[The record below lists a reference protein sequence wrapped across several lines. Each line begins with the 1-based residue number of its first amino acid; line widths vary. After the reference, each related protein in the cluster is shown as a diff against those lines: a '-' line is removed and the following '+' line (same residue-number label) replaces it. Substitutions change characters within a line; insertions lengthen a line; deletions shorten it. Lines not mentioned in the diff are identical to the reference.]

1 MRRRDGFHTGR
12 RSAAAVLA
20 VLVATGTG
28 LLTTPG
34 PARAETVRGYQWY
47 LDTLRIPQAHKLSK
61 GSGVTVAVI
70 DGGVD
75 ASHPDLRGQVLPGHG
90 IGGDAAAD
98 GRRDAN
104 RIGHGTGMAG
114 LIAGRGGGTDRLL
127 GIAPAAKILP
137 VSIGARFDPGELT
150 TAIRWAVDN
159 GADVVNLSL
168 GTPGRPD
175 RAELDAIRYALEKD
189 VVVVASAGNRE
200 QGDTAVTSPAN
211 IPGVVAVS
219 GLAEKGG
226 FFAGSVRG
234 PEVVLAAPQER
245 IISPRPFAVSKN
257 GYGLTSGTSDSAAI
271 VSGVAALVRS
281 RYPDLD
287 AANVVNRL
295 IRTADDEGRSG
306 RDDQFGFGAVN
317 PVAALSG
324 TVPTVRANP
333 LVTQAS
339 TADPAEEPADQQDEQ
354 GIYGFSV
361 TNKAGAA
368 LQVGLCLAVVV
379 GVIVLIVVA
388 RRSARRRT
396 PAGPPGPPPPPG
408 GWSPTGPP
416 PGGPAWH
423 PAAGQVP
430 GQPPPG
436 QYPGQPPSGHYPGQ
450 PPSGQQYPGQPPTF
464 TAHPHAAPVP
474 GAAQPGTGPV
484 PPAPAAPPH
493 ADTDR

>member
-20 VLVATGTG
+20 VLVATGAG

-34 PARAETVRGYQWY
+34 PARAETVRGHQWY

-75 ASHPDLRGQVLPGHG
+75 ASHPDLRGQVLAGHG

-137 VSIGARFDPGELT
+137 VSVGARFDPGELT

-175 RAELDAIRYALEKD
+175 RAELDAIRYALEKN

-245 IISPRPFAVSKN
+245 IISPRPYAVSKN

-295 IRTADDEGRSG
+295 IRTADDAGRSG

-324 TVPTVRANP
+324 SVPAVRDHP
-333 LVTQAS
+333 LTQTSA
-339 TADPAEEPADQQDEQ
+339 ADPAEVPTDQQDEQ
-354 GIYGFSV
+354 GIYGFRV

-379 GVIVLIVVA
+379 GVIVLIVLA
-388 RRSARRRT
+388 RRSGRRRT
-396 PAGPPGPPPPPG
+396 PAGPPAPPPPPG
-408 GWSPTGPP
+408 GWPPTGPP
-416 PGGPAWH
+416 PAGPGWH
-423 PAAGQVP
+423 PASGPV
-430 GQPPPG
+430 
-436 QYPGQPPSGHYPGQ
+436 PGQPPSGHYPGH
-450 PPSGQQYPGQPPTF
+450 PPSGQYPGQPPTGPYPGHPPTF

-474 GAAQPGTGPV
+474 GAAQPGAGPV

>member
-1 MRRRDGFHTGR
+1 MRWRDGVRAGR
-12 RSAAAVLA
+12 RAAAGLLA

-28 LLTTPG
+28 VLATP
-34 PARAETVRGYQWY
+34 PAARAETVRGHQWY

-61 GSGVTVAVI
+61 GSGVTVAVV

-90 IGGDAAAD
+90 IGGDAAGD

-137 VSIGARFDPGELT
+137 VSIGARFDPGELP

-175 RAELDAIRYALEKD
+175 RAELDAIRYALDKD

-219 GLAEKGG
+219 GLARSGVH
-226 FFAGSVRG
+226 FDGSVRG
-234 PEVVLAAPQER
+234 AEVVLAAPQER
-245 IISPRPFAVSKN
+245 IISPRPYAVSKN

-295 IRTADDEGRSG
+295 IRTAEDEGRPG
-306 RDDQFGFGAVN
+306 RDDLYGFGAVD

-324 TVPTVRANP
+324 TVPAVRGNP
-333 LVTQAS
+333 LVAPAA
-339 TADPAEEPADQQDEQ
+339 ADPAEAPTDEADER
-354 GIYGFSV
+354 GIYGFGV

-379 GVIVLIVVA
+379 GVIVLIVLA

-396 PAGPPGPPPPPG
+396 DAGPPGLPPPAGWPPPGPPPPG
-408 GWSPTGPP
+408 GWPP
-416 PGGPAWH
+416 PGPAWH
-423 PAAGQVP
+423 P
-430 GQPPPG
+430 
-436 QYPGQPPSGHYPGQ
+436 
-450 PPSGQQYPGQPPTF
+450 PSGQHPGYPPAPP

-474 GAAQPGTGPV
+474 GSAQPPAGPV
-484 PPAPAAPPH
+484 PPVQAAPPR
-493 ADTDR
+493 TDVDR

>member
-1 MRRRDGFHTGR
+1 MRRRDAHAGR
-12 RSAAAVLA
+12 RSVAAVLA
-20 VLVATGTG
+20 VLAATGTG
-28 LLTTPG
+28 LLTNPG

-47 LDTLRIPQAHKLSK
+47 LDTLRIPQAHQLSK

-75 ASHPDLRGQVLPGHG
+75 ASHPDLRGQVLRGHG

-98 GRRDAN
+98 GRRDTN

-137 VSIGARFDPGELT
+137 VSVGARFDPGELP

-175 RAELDAIRYALEKD
+175 RAELDAIRYALDKD

-200 QGDTAVTSPAN
+200 QGDTGVTSPAN
-211 IPGVVAVS
+211 IPGVVAVA

-226 FFAGSVRG
+226 AFAGSVRG
-234 PEVVLAAPQER
+234 PEIVLAAPQER
-245 IISPRPFAVSKN
+245 IISSRPYAVSKN

-306 RDDQFGFGAVN
+306 RDDQYGFGAVD
-317 PVAALSG
+317 PVAALRG
-324 TVPTVRANP
+324 TVPAVRGNP
-333 LVTQAS
+333 LVTRESA
-339 TADPAEEPADQQDEQ
+339 TEPAEAPADPQGEQ

-379 GVIVLIVVA
+379 GVIVLIVLS
-388 RRSARRRT
+388 RRSARRRPPT
-396 PAGPPGPPPPPG
+396 GPPGFPPPPSGGWPPAGPPPVGPAWPAPSGQHPLGHPPPG
-408 GWSPTGPP
+408 P
-416 PGGPAWH
+416 
-423 PAAGQVP
+423 
-430 GQPPPG
+430 
-436 QYPGQPPSGHYPGQ
+436 YPGQPMPGPYPGHPTPTTH
-450 PPSGQQYPGQPPTF
+450 PP
-464 TAHPHAAPVP
+464 AAPVP
-474 GAAQPGTGPV
+474 GAAPPGAAPV
-484 PPAPAAPPH
+484 PPAPAPAPAPRP
-493 ADTDR
+493 DTER